1 MIELGN
7 RPVDI
12 TIRIQQGTSASW
24 SFEFYE
30 SEAEDAVPVDP
41 STFVDVRMDL
51 YNAVGAKVLGFWLST
66 GEGFQIL
73 TSAETGRKVLVLDK
87 DYTESNLPTG
97 QYRGDMLIIRNIED
111 ADKPLNVL
119 FIYEKTFTSWTT

>member
-30 SEAEDAVPVDP
+30 SDDADAVPVDP

-51 YNAVGAKVLGFWLST
+51 YNSVGVKVLGFWLST

-73 TSAETGRKVLVLDK
+73 TSQETGRNVLVLDK
-87 DYTESNLPTG
+87 DYTENNLPEG
-97 QYRGDMLIIRNIED
+97 KYRGDMLVVRNAAD
-111 ADKPLNVL
+111 ASKPLNVL
-119 FIYEKTFTSWTT
+119 FIYEKTLTSWTT